1 TIFRQNDD
9 LRQVVNGGWTRGQGV
24 WRCHPDTLEPELF
37 PTFAPKAISMKG
49 LRLPDTTLSRSVVLM
64 MKRKRRNEIVGDFMH
79 QDDVEVQ
86 TLPRQLAALAQ
97 DSMGNL
103 RAARP
108 VVPDGF
114 QNRLAANWRPLFAI
128 ADLCGGTWPGLA
140 RTAARALSKEDA
152 DSLYVQG
159 LAAIRDLFDA
169 QAAEDLFG
177 TDKPRMSSQEIVE

>member
-1 TIFRQNDD
+1 MVPRGVSSAEISAAALYRVIKKWNPTILVDEADTIFRQNDD

-79 QDDVEVQ
+79 QDDAELQ
-86 TLPRQLAALAQ
+86 NLRNQLARWAQ
-97 DSMGNL
+97 DNMEKL
-103 RAARP
+103 RDARP

-114 QNRLAANWRPLFAI
+114 QNRLAAN
-128 ADLCGGTWPGLA
+128 
-140 RTAARALSKEDA
+140 
-152 DSLYVQG
+152 
-159 LAAIRDLFDA
+159 
-169 QAAEDLFG
+169 
-177 TDKPRMSSQEIVE
+177 